1 MRENETSTLT
11 EEMSFE
17 EAFSEL
23 EATVRRLEEGELT
36 LEEAL
41 HLYERGKLLAQRC
54 NDTLDAAE
62 LRVQQIEI
70 VRGQQQMGMFFDT
83 DEEDEHPA

>member
-1 MRENETSTLT
+1 MSENETLTAT

-17 EAFSEL
+17 EAFGEL
-23 EATVRRLEEGELT
+23 EATVRRLEEGDLT
-36 LEEAL
+36 LEQAL

-62 LRVQQIEI
+62 LRIQQIEI
-70 VRGQQQMGMFFDT
+70 VRGQQQMGMFFDAG
-83 DEEDEHPA
+83 EEDEHPA